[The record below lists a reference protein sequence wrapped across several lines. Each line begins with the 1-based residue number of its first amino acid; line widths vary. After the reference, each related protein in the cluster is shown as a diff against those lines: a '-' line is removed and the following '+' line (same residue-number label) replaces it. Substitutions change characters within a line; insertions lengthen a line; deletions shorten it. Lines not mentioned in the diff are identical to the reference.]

1 MLLLGAVQGVQQYG
15 NKLVLGLQNWAT
27 RPCAVSVEE
36 CSLGRRVGNA
46 GLEMDN
52 IYTVHTCR
60 HLLLDIMEKE
70 CTVFGY

>member
-1 MLLLGAVQGVQQYG
+1 VYD
-15 NKLVLGLQNWAT
+15 WAT

-36 CSLGRRVGNA
+36 CSLGRRAGNA

-60 HLLLDIMEKE
+60 HLLPDIMEKE